1 MNPELQEKI
10 EKLIESGNIKELS
23 LDNMA
28 SVSGGGADT
37 VTLLGEE
44 MKKDD
49 FNKMMMAM
57 AKSHG
62 YQTACFFLTEITG
75 HETERWRIEKRMK
88 YFTSDEFDMEQ
99 ELEDFWQRKEL
110 GLN

>member
-1 MNPELQEKI
+1 
-10 EKLIESGNIKELS
+10 
-23 LDNMA
+23 MA

-49 FNKMMMAM
+49 FNNMMMAM
-57 AKSHG
+57 AISHG
-62 YQTACFFLTEITG
+62 YHAACILLTEITG

-88 YFTSDEFDMEQ
+88 YFTSDEFDMKQ
-99 ELEDFWQRKEL
+99 ELEDFWKRKEL